1 MAACSSFVSKKYE
14 DNMIRTFLKSKIHRA
29 TVTEADLNYEGSLG
43 IDAELLKAADIR
55 PYELIQVYNIN
66 TGERFETYVIE
77 EAAGSGA
84 ISLRGAAA
92 RKGAPGDLI
101 IIVCYTAIDDRDVGD
116 FKPAIVLLDKKN
128 RIKEET

>member
-1 MAACSSFVSKKYE
+1 
-14 DNMIRTFLKSKIHRA
+14 MIRTFLKSKIHRA

-66 TGERFETYVIE
+66 TGERFETYVIA

-116 FKPAIVLLDKKN
+116 VKPAIVLLDKNN